1 MIRME
6 SSNYFRRNPAW
17 RLLGAR
23 GLEAPPIFPQ
33 AMWPSSFPSSHAAV
47 HACTLHEASMCAQE
61 HIEPEISPK
70 SNDGRVE
77 QEGGQLS
84 VNTNGQ
90 LWGTIIL
97 LFDELHRAV
106 HDQWPARP
114 QQPIWV
120 AAVQPQICASLWPEL
135 VRASR

>member
-23 GLEAPPIFPQ
+23 GLEAPPIVPQ

-61 HIEPEISPK
+61 HIEPEMRNQPVVMIAGG
-70 SNDGRVE
+70 DLTRV
-77 QEGGQLS
+77 S
-84 VNTNGQ
+84 
-90 LWGTIIL
+90 
-97 LFDELHRAV
+97 
-106 HDQWPARP
+106 
-114 QQPIWV
+114 
-120 AAVQPQICASLWPEL
+120 
-135 VRASR
+135 